1 MKGAIVA
8 ALGGFQNLDSD
19 EARERPID
27 RIAAM
32 GAAQIARAEECE
44 QEAIICSL
52 GVDLI
57 RFKFAGVERAEADAQ
72 DQLAGILAWVRWWKP
87 FPVPGARDLDVV
99 ATWAVHEW
107 RNDKCPQRPKG
118 CGGALEV
125 PAHDGVDGAQR
136 MQVCPICRGTGLR
149 RWSDQER
156 LEGMGQAFDQAMSRA
171 HAIIHYAESLALRR
185 GKEQTERWNR

>member
-1 MKGAIVA
+1 MKQAFIGV
-8 ALGGFQNLDSD
+8 LGGYQSLGDDDS
-19 EARERPID
+19 RERPVN
-27 RIAAM
+27 RLAAL

-72 DQLAGILAWVRWWKP
+72 DQLAGILAWPRWWKP
-87 FPVPGARDLDVV
+87 YPIPVQRDLDAV

-107 RNDKCPQRPKG
+107 RNDKCPARPEG

-125 PAHDGVDGAQR
+125 PSAAKPVDGPQP
-136 MQVCPICRGTGLR
+136 MMVCPQCRGTGVRL
-149 RWSDQER
+149 WTDVER
-156 LEGMGQAFDQAMSRA
+156 AQAMGAAFDQAMSRA
-171 HAIIHYAESLALRR
+171 HAIISLAESLAMRR
-185 GKEQTERWNR
+185 GRDQVERW